1 MFNQTQFRYLNKL
14 RQKNK
19 LIVIVDFQ
27 YIFLNYFKYDM
38 KKVLS
43 VDFIF
48 KSKKKSK
55 RDPLHE
61 LGSHLMA
68 INLLYFNKA
77 KIKSFNASF
86 NANKNERKLILYKK
100 NSQKNIN
107 LFDGLKE
114 DVLRKFIKYAIDVLL
129 NNKKNIL
136 SFYFGFRVK
145 NELLKKVSKKY
156 V

>member
-1 MFNQTQFRYLNKL
+1 MFRNKLNKL

-55 RDPLHE
+55 APD
-61 LGSHLMA
+61 
-68 INLLYFNKA
+68 K
-77 KIKSFNASF
+77 
-86 NANKNERKLILYKK
+86 
-100 NSQKNIN
+100 
-107 LFDGLKE
+107 KE
-114 DVLRKFIKYAIDVLL
+114 DV
-129 NNKKNIL
+129 
-136 SFYFGFRVK
+136 
-145 NELLKKVSKKY
+145 SKKPEKKE
-156 V
+156 VKK